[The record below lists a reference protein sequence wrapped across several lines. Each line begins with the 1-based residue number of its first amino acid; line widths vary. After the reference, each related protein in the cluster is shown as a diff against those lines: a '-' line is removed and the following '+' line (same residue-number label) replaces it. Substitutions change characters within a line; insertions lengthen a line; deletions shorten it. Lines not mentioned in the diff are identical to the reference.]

1 MNVAIGIDIGGT
13 NTVIGFITK
22 NGNCIHEEA
31 IKTKSF
37 KSAEQL
43 VTTLCDKI
51 KLAAA
56 HLKEKIELV
65 GIGIGAPNGNYYN
78 GTIEFAPNLPWNGV
92 INLSKLFSKH
102 FSIPIAVT
110 NDANAAAMGEM
121 LFGGAKGI
129 DNFVVIT
136 LGTGVGSGFVI
147 NGDIVYGHD
156 GFAGEVGHVV
166 IDPEGRDCGCGRKG
180 CLETYASV
188 TGIVRTAHIY
198 LGKSTRKSILRD
210 YSSNQLSGRIITEA
224 ARNGD
229 ELALEIFDYTAQ
241 KLGFCLANMVAI
253 SSPEQIIFFGG
264 LAKAGDLLLKPTKV
278 NMEKN
283 LLNIF
288 QNKII
293 LKTSAL
299 DQNASVIGAGA
310 LIWKEIELTSHTAS
324 YVPISLN

>member
-13 NTVIGFITK
+13 NTVIGLITK

-56 HLKEKIELV
+56 HLKEKIEVV

-92 INLSKLFSKH
+92 TNLSKLFSKH

-121 LFGGAKGI
+121 LFGGAKEV

-147 NGDIVYGHD
+147 NRDIVYGHD
-156 GFAGEVGHVV
+156 GFAGEIGHVI

-188 TGIVRTAHIY
+188 TGIVRTTHVF
-198 LGKSTRKSILRD
+198 LGKSARKSKLRD

-264 LAKAGDLLLKPTKV
+264 LAKAGDILLKPTKV
-278 NMEKN
+278 YMEKN

-293 LKTSAL
+293 LKASEL
-299 DQNASVIGAGA
+299 NHNASVIGAGA
-310 LIWKEIELTSHTAS
+310 LIWKEIELKSHTKS